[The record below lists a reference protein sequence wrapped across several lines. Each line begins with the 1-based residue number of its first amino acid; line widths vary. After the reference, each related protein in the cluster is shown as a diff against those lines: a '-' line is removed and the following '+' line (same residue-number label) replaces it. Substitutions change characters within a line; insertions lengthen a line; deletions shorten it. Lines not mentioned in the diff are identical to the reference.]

1 MDQGQS
7 QTGTR
12 DETYDIIAVVYHA
25 LQGAE
30 NCQTYMQD
38 ASSRQELRQ
47 FFERAADMQRQLADE
62 GKRLLHDQLMQGGQ
76 MGGSQGGSAFSQ
88 FGSSGSP
95 TGATGSQGMSG
106 GNDQFGSSSSTSGMS
121 GSQGMDSR
129 GQGSTAGLGRDIG
142 NDPESESF
150 GQSASGQGQRH
161 SEMSTGGGGT
171 SSF

>member
-7 QTGTR
+7 SQATGTR

-47 FFERAADMQRQLADE
+47 FFERACDMQRQLADE
-62 GKRLLHDQLMQGGQ
+62 GKRLLHDQLMQGGSS
-76 MGGSQGGSAFSQ
+76 GGGSAFSQ
-88 FGSSGSP
+88 FGSGGSA
-95 TGATGSQGMSG
+95 GMGSSQGMSSG
-106 GNDQFGSSSSTSGMS
+106 GDQFGSSGGSMGGSQDMS
-121 GSQGMDSR
+121 SQGM
-129 GQGSTAGLGRDIG
+129 GSTAGLGRDVG
-142 NDPESESF
+142 NDPQSEQF
-150 GQSASGQGQRH
+150 GQSPSGQGQRH
-161 SEMSTGGGGT
+161 TEMNTGGGGT

>member
-12 DETYDIIAVVYHA
+12 DETYDIIAVVYHS

-38 ASSRQELRQ
+38 ASSKQELRQ

-62 GKRLLHDQLMQGGQ
+62 GKRLLQDQLMN
-76 MGGSQGGSAFSQ
+76 GGSGSQSGSAFSQ
-88 FGSSGSP
+88 FGSSS
-95 TGATGSQGMSG
+95 TGASGSQGMSSG
-106 GNDQFGSSSSTSGMS
+106 GGSDQFGSASRGTG
-121 GSQGMDSR
+121 GSQGMDSQ

-150 GQSASGQGQRH
+150 GQSASGEGQRH

>member
-7 QTGTR
+7 NTGTR
-12 DETYDIIAVVYHA
+12 DETYDLVAVVYHA

-38 ASSRQELRQ
+38 ASGKQELRQ
-47 FFERAADMQRQLADE
+47 FFERACDMQRQLADE
-62 GKRLLHDQLMQGGQ
+62 GKRLLHDQLMNGGGMQ
-76 MGGSQGGSAFSQ
+76 AESQSGSAFSQ
-88 FGSSGSP
+88 FGS
-95 TGATGSQGMSG
+95 
-106 GNDQFGSSSSTSGMS
+106 GSSPSDMGSGSGMS
-121 GSQGMDSR
+121 SSDMSRSSSMDV
-129 GQGSTAGLGRDIG
+129 G
-142 NDPESESF
+142 NDPQSQQF

>member
-7 QTGTR
+7 SQSTGTR

-62 GKRLLHDQLMQGGQ
+62 GKRLLHDQLMQGGS
-76 MGGSQGGSAFSQ
+76 GSQGGSAFSQ
-88 FGSSGSP
+88 FGASGSSSL
-95 TGATGSQGMSG
+95 GASGSQGMSSSG
-106 GNDQFGSSSSTSGMS
+106 GSDQFGEASSGMS
-121 GSQGMDSR
+121 GTPGM
-129 GQGSTAGLGRDIG
+129 GSTAGTGRDVG

-161 SEMSTGGGGT
+161 SEMTTGGGGT